1 MVIWLGGDDGI
12 VKSERVVNCF
22 LNGSGWVAEGERRR
36 RVKRRGVSGERC
48 ISYQR
53 QRARQRR
60 KGKCKRQA
68 GCATG
73 QPC

>member
-12 VKSERVVNCF
+12 VKSERVVNCL

-36 RVKRRGVSGERC
+36 RVKRPGVSGERC

-53 QRARQRR
+53 QRDRQRR
-60 KGKCKRQA
+60 KGKFKRQA

-73 QPC
+73 QPY